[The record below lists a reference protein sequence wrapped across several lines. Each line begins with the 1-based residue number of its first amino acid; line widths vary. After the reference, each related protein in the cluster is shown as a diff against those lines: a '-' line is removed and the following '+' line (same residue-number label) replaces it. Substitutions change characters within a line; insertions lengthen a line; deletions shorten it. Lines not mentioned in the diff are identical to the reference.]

1 MTRPGPAEDPH
12 PEPAAASKR
21 RRPIQM
27 ILVFVLAA
35 YAAWI
40 VFQVVSFKRYVTP
53 PEIVRAEILAPGS
66 AETQGRTGMPEPVE
80 LRGAYHLHTRHS
92 DGAKTVA
99 EVAAA
104 AERAGLDFV
113 ILTDHGAPNLPS
125 LESQGKIGRV
135 LVIAGTEIS
144 SSRGHL
150 VALGFNRPS
159 RPFSQNADLAVREVG
174 SLGGFTIVAHP
185 YSKTRWSWGEQT
197 EFDGIEIMN
206 VDADL
211 RRGWAGSLLDL
222 PALFLKPEMA
232 LLKILDPPTETTRKW
247 DELMESSGRP
257 FWGFFA
263 VDAHRYFYETGLRI
277 LNIRVQLDSLAP
289 VDFADASRAI
299 LDALRQGRFY
309 SAVEGAADSTGFRF
323 RREGGNGSPTVLH
336 VQTPYS
342 FAHETRLLHKGAVV
356 ARATGTSLVYE
367 ARDPGAYRV
376 EVYLRERTP
385 LRSAVPW
392 ICSNPIIVGKDIP

>member
-1 MTRPGPAEDPH
+1 MTRPRPTEDHH
-12 PEPAAASKR
+12 PEPAAANRR
-21 RRPIQM
+21 RRPIRV

-53 PEIVRAEILAPGS
+53 PEIVRAEILTPGS
-66 AETQGRTGMPEPVE
+66 AVIQGRTGPPEPVE

-159 RPFSQNADLAVREVG
+159 RLSPRMPTWRSARSDRSGVLPSSPTPIPKRAG
-174 SLGGFTIVAHP
+174 PGA
-185 YSKTRWSWGEQT
+185 SKR
-197 EFDGIEIMN
+197 N
-206 VDADL
+206 
-211 RRGWAGSLLDL
+211 
-222 PALFLKPEMA
+222 
-232 LLKILDPPTETTRKW
+232 
-247 DELMESSGRP
+247 
-257 FWGFFA
+257 
-263 VDAHRYFYETGLRI
+263 
-277 LNIRVQLDSLAP
+277 
-289 VDFADASRAI
+289 
-299 LDALRQGRFY
+299 
-309 SAVEGAADSTGFRF
+309 STG
-323 RREGGNGSPTVLH
+323 S
-336 VQTPYS
+336 
-342 FAHETRLLHKGAVV
+342 
-356 ARATGTSLVYE
+356 
-367 ARDPGAYRV
+367 
-376 EVYLRERTP
+376 
-385 LRSAVPW
+385 RS
-392 ICSNPIIVGKDIP
+392 